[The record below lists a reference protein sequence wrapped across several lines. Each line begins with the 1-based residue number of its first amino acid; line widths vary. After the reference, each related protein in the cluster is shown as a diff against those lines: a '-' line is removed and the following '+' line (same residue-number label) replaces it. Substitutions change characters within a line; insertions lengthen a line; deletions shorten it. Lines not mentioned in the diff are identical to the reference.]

1 MAARAD
7 PAGSR
12 PRVLVTGANGFIGS
26 AFVADLISEGYEVLA
41 AVRDPARMQRRFPSV
56 RAVAV
61 DLNTMTA
68 PADWQTLVRGLDAV
82 VNVAGILQSA
92 PGQSAE
98 AIHTHAP
105 KALFRATA
113 DAGVRRIVQVSAV
126 SVDAASEYARTKA
139 AADAFLMGLECDW
152 VVLRPSLVYGRRAY
166 GGTALMRAL
175 AVVPFAVP
183 LVGAGDQAF
192 QPIHVR
198 DLCKTLI
205 WAIRSDDAAGAL
217 VQPCGPERLDMRD
230 ILALYRAWL
239 GRPEARFVSVPRPLV
254 AGLCRLGDFFGSG
267 PLRTTS
273 LVQIEHGNLADPAE
287 FEARTGIVA
296 RPMAEML
303 EREPSATGELWQ
315 ARGFLVRPL
324 VRASLVLLWLV
335 SGLLGLMA
343 PTGESAVWFSA
354 LGVPNAL
361 HGVLAKAAGAAD
373 LAIAFL
379 LATGLR
385 PTFTAWAQLALISG
399 YTLALTI
406 AAPDLW
412 GDLFGPLLKNIPI
425 AALVVVDR
433 ILSEER

>member
-1 MAARAD
+1 
-7 PAGSR
+7 
-12 PRVLVTGANGFIGS
+12 
-26 AFVADLISEGYEVLA
+26 
-41 AVRDPARMQRRFPSV
+41 
-56 RAVAV
+56 
-61 DLNTMTA
+61 
-68 PADWQTLVRGLDAV
+68 
-82 VNVAGILQSA
+82 
-92 PGQSAE
+92 
-98 AIHTHAP
+98 
-105 KALFRATA
+105 
-113 DAGVRRIVQVSAV
+113 
-126 SVDAASEYARTKA
+126 
-139 AADAFLMGLECDW
+139 
-152 VVLRPSLVYGRRAY
+152 
-166 GGTALMRAL
+166 
-175 AVVPFAVP
+175 
-183 LVGAGDQAF
+183 
-192 QPIHVR
+192 
-198 DLCKTLI
+198 
-205 WAIRSDDAAGAL
+205 
-217 VQPCGPERLDMRD
+217 
-230 ILALYRAWL
+230 
-239 GRPEARFVSVPRPLV
+239 
-254 AGLCRLGDFFGSG
+254 
-267 PLRTTS
+267 
-273 LVQIEHGNLADPAE
+273 
-287 FEARTGIVA
+287 
-296 RPMAEML
+296 MAEML